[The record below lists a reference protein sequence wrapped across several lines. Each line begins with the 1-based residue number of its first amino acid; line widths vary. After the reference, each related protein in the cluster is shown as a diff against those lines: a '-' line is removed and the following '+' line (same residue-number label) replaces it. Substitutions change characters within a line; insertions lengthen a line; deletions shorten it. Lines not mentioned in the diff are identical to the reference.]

1 MGNLPFITKNNIM
14 NNFDLTKYLAEGRLF
29 ESFNMDFLT
38 KTYDGDEDLDN
49 DYEDFDNALD
59 GIVSNVPN
67 SIWDGERVRLNSYL
81 INGDESE
88 GLTGWDIIQ
97 RMVSDL
103 TYIGWYD
110 DITDYTKENNPNL
123 DDDEIENIGRKLEDD
138 IWDSLKMFAQ
148 KYNLSSPKYLAEGR
162 LFEGASIE
170 GVLDTPQDVAD
181 FLKSRGEAED
191 ILDDILDVEGGVL
204 YGEQFLNSNSWDA
217 SNWENDPEWEEFRT
231 DFFNVGKP
239 LTKIDVLIDILGN
252 SLSYNWYADEGRLE
266 DDRTDAE
273 YEASDVDEDEYVPD
287 DWEEQ
292 QDAAFSLMAI
302 KAKEKYGIDGIYN

>member
-1 MGNLPFITKNNIM
+1 M

-148 KYNLSSPKYLAEGR
+148 KYNLSSPKYLAEGK
-162 LFEGASIE
+162 LLKEVGDMSI
-170 GVLDTPQDVAD
+170 LDKKYNSQEELDM
-181 FLKSRGEAED
+181 GEDAIAK
-191 ILDDILDVEGGVL
+191 ILDDIIAK
-204 YGEQFLNSNSWDA
+204 F
-217 SNWENDPEWEEFRT
+217 DPETNTPITGQEAVRIVDHFILKNYNKYLESKESVDGWDIIRDAAQGFGLNPYHYYPSPEQVNNGSTTNTFWKEHNPDKTYEEFWYMLKKVG
-231 DFFNVGKP
+231 DDAKEAVSKFLINNGKEGVGKYSLP
-239 LTKIDVLIDILGN
+239 LTK
-252 SLSYNWYADEGRLE
+252 YN
-266 DDRTDAE
+266 
-273 YEASDVDEDEYVPD
+273 
-287 DWEEQ
+287 
-292 QDAAFSLMAI
+292 
-302 KAKEKYGIDGIYN
+302 